1 MPILIL
7 RGDFVMPVTL
17 NTTIFKH
24 CSPYVM
30 LYKLLSL
37 CVIYIYRTCWEFQI
51 IHVFFCVDRLGQFLL
66 KVVSTDQGM
75 TFLMNRKKDR
85 LKWILS
91 QICILIL
98 CCLWAK
104 KIWSLF
110 FINQIQL
117 WRFNSFH
124 KIPKSHLEKDI
135 HQKRKVNTF
144 KGLFLPIYL

>member
-1 MPILIL
+1 MDLNIWDYPYSMKNYQGFHLRPVPALKLRYWQLFFQKTKILVSRFYWL
-7 RGDFVMPVTL
+7 
-17 NTTIFKH
+17 
-24 CSPYVM
+24 YM
-30 LYKLLSL
+30 LGISNYS
-37 CVIYIYRTCWEFQI
+37 C
-51 IHVFFCVDRLGQFLL
+51 FFVDRLGQFLQ

-124 KIPKSHLEKDI
+124 KIPKP
-135 HQKRKVNTF
+135 RK
-144 KGLFLPIYL
+144 GILFHKVKSWCFLVIKN